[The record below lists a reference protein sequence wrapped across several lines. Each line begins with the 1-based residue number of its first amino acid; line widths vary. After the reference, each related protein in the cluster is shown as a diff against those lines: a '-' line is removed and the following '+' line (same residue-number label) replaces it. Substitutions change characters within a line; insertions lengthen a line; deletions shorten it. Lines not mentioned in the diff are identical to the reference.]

1 MLYSCFRAR
10 VIDEV
15 RLIYFIANKVLKK
28 TTTHKRNIKLR
39 YLTSEE
45 IKKEKEDSKQLHYV
59 NTRGCC

>member
-1 MLYSCFRAR
+1 MPYSCFRAR

-28 TTTHKRNIKLR
+28 THKRNIKLR

>member
-28 TTTHKRNIKLR
+28 QQPTNVIL
-39 YLTSEE
+39 
-45 IKKEKEDSKQLHYV
+45 
-59 NTRGCC
+59 N

>member
-28 TTTHKRNIKLR
+28 IHKRNIKLR

>member
-28 TTTHKRNIKLR
+28 NHKRNIKLR

-45 IKKEKEDSKQLHYV
+45 IKKEKGGLQVVALCKH
-59 NTRGCC
+59 

>member
-28 TTTHKRNIKLR
+28 NHKRNIKLR

>member
-28 TTTHKRNIKLR
+28 THKRNIKLR

-45 IKKEKEDSKQLHYV
+45 IKKEKEDSKQLHYA

>member
-28 TTTHKRNIKLR
+28 PHKRNIKLR